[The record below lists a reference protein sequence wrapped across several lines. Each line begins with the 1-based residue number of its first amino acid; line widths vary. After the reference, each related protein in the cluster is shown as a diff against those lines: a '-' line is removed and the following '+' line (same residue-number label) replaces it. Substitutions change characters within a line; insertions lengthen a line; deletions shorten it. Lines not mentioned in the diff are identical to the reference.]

1 MTPRLAGWVAAAFLA
16 VAQTPGAVAQAT
28 SSGPFV
34 PIGSRL
40 DRLALWAADAG
51 ALRGVD
57 PLTRPFRLAALRRA
71 AAAADSATLTATA
84 RRSLEWLHQALEAAG
99 DSTSVVAELA
109 VRGYTNG
116 RRETFRFSDS
126 GGVGPA
132 VGFRVGLTRG
142 PFVVVLNPAIDN
154 RLKDDPEYTGYTKR
168 FIAGRMQEAYVAAM
182 GNVASVYY
190 GRFARN
196 WGPPLWDGLLVSPAP
211 YATEALG
218 GALRIGRFELHSFT
232 ARLNDVDTS
241 GVVSLQRWFVAH
253 RLSMDLGRG
262 AWLALVETALYGGP
276 GQGFDPVL
284 SAPLNSTLLSDF
296 NDNQGRIGVNAQWG
310 ADAVVPLWRG
320 ARVAASGFLD
330 DIQVDRD
337 TTLTSRRPTSYG
349 LSVVVTAAMRTA
361 PIHISAG
368 YTRVSSLA
376 YRNSFDPFLEYSQ
389 KRVGLGRNFSDY
401 DQVMLRGA
409 WRWSPAWSATL
420 DVSYLRQGAGDFRLP
435 FPSDS
440 ALAGGG
446 MGFLMKPVRT
456 AAGMRVTLE
465 GELRPGL
472 VVQGELGA
480 VEMPRGDTRAIAAVG
495 LRLRADLMRRRL
507 GGSIPAVLEGADRG
521 WP

>member
-1 MTPRLAGWVAAAFLA
+1 VVAALLTAA
-16 VAQTPGAVAQAT
+16 RAAGAAAQTTAG
-28 SSGPFV
+28 GPFV

-40 DRLALWAADAG
+40 DRLALWSADAG
-51 ALRGVD
+51 ALPGVD

-71 AAAADSATLTATA
+71 AAAADSATLNETE
-84 RRSLEWLHQALEAAG
+84 RRSLVWLREALNAAA
-99 DSTSVVAELA
+99 DSTSVVAEVALRA
-109 VRGYTNG
+109 YTNG
-116 RRETFRFSDS
+116 RRESFRASDS
-126 GGVGPA
+126 GGVRPA
-132 VGFRVGLTRG
+132 AGLRVGLTRG
-142 PFVVVLNPAIDN
+142 PIVVVLNPAIDN

-196 WGPPLWDGLLVSPAP
+196 WGPALWDGLLVSPAP
-211 YATEALG
+211 YATEAFG
-218 GALRIGRFELHSFT
+218 GALRIGRFEIHSFT

-241 GVVSLQRWFVAH
+241 GAVPLQRWFVAH

-262 AWLALVETALYGGP
+262 SWLALVETALYGGP

-320 ARVAASGFLD
+320 VRVAASGFLD
-330 DIQVDRD
+330 DVQVDRD

-349 LSVVVTAAMRTA
+349 LSVVVTAAMRAA
-361 PIHISAG
+361 PIHLSAG

-376 YRNSFDPFLEYSQ
+376 YRNSFDPFLEYSL

-401 DQVMLRGA
+401 DQMMFRGA

-435 FPSDS
+435 FPADS

-456 AAGMRVTLE
+456 TAGMRVTLE
-465 GELRPGL
+465 GEWRPGL

-480 VEMPRGDTRAIAAVG
+480 VETPPGDTRAIAAVG
-495 LRLRADLMRRRL
+495 LRLRIDLMHQRL
-507 GGSIPAVLEGADRG
+507 GGSIPAVPEGADRG